1 VVAACFFK
9 ADCILQGN
17 VAMHFGYDGMFYDYT
32 LAVDLLH
39 SISLKEL

>member
-1 VVAACFFK
+1 
-9 ADCILQGN
+9 
-17 VAMHFGYDGMFYDYT
+17 MHFGYDGMFYDYT